1 MDRLGRQ
8 LLGRHRAVRHL
19 RLLAPVPRAS
29 GTAFN
34 ADVYDCEA
42 ITKEHLDSFWL
53 EPRIESGALK
63 KCDTLDELAK
73 EMKFDADQTATFKA
87 TIERYNELVAAG
99 EDVDFG
105 KPAYRLSAVDEPP
118 FYAARIAGELLV
130 TIHGVITNAT
140 RSRCARTAASS
151 RASTFAATTRAAS
164 TRTTIPAT
172 SRASTRAAPPPSPAS
187 PPSTPSAQR
196 KHHPSQPSLP

>member
-1 MDRLGRQ
+1 MSYAGGAKPARPLLVDRLGRQ

-19 RLLAPVPRAS
+19 RLLAPVPRAV
-29 GTAFN
+29 GHR
-34 ADVYDCEA
+34 VQRRRVRLRA

-63 KCDTLDELAK
+63 KRDTLDELAK
-73 EMKFDADQTATFKA
+73 AMKFDADQTATFKA

-130 TIHGVITNAT
+130 TIHGVITNADSQPL
-140 RSRCARTAASS
+140 RKDGSVIEASNVCG
-151 RASTFAATTRAAS
+151 TTRAAS

-187 PPSTPSAQR
+187 PPST
-196 KHHPSQPSLP
+196 L